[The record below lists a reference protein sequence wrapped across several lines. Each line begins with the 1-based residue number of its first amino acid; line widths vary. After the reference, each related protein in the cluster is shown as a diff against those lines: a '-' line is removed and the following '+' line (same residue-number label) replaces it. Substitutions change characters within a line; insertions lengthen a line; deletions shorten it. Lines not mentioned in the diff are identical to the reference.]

1 MKFFYNLERKFK
13 RYAIPNLMY
22 YIILMYGVGLLM
34 EMFAP
39 GFYWRFLSLDAQ
51 AILHGQIWRI
61 VTFMIYPPGGG
72 IFGSLISM
80 YLYYMVG
87 NTLERVWGAFR
98 FNVYFFMGI
107 IGHVAAAL
115 ILYVFFG
122 VSDNRIL
129 KLFPVFCLCCNIS
142 RSGIS
147 VVFRYSDQ
155 GEMAG
160 SV

>member
-1 MKFFYNLERKFK
+1 
-13 RYAIPNLMY
+13 MY

-87 NTLERVWGAFR
+87 NTLERVWGHSGL
-98 FNVYFFMGI
+98 M
-107 IGHVAAAL
+107 
-115 ILYVFFG
+115 
-122 VSDNRIL
+122 
-129 KLFPVFCLCCNIS
+129 CIS
-142 RSGIS
+142 SWELSAMWR
-147 VVFRYSDQ
+147 RR
-155 GEMAG
+155 
-160 SV
+160 

>member
-61 VTFMIYPPGGG
+61 VTFMIYT
-72 IFGSLISM
+72 I
-80 YLYYMVG
+80 
-87 NTLERVWGAFR
+87 W
-98 FNVYFFMGI
+98 
-107 IGHVAAAL
+107 
-115 ILYVFFG
+115 
-122 VSDNRIL
+122 
-129 KLFPVFCLCCNIS
+129 
-142 RSGIS
+142 
-147 VVFRYSDQ
+147 
-155 GEMAG
+155 
-160 SV
+160 

>member
-61 VTFMIYPPGGG
+61 VTFMIYPPGGV
-72 IFGSLISM
+72 IFGRVIFM
-80 YLYYMVG
+80 Y
-87 NTLERVWGAFR
+87 
-98 FNVYFFMGI
+98 
-107 IGHVAAAL
+107 
-115 ILYVFFG
+115 
-122 VSDNRIL
+122 
-129 KLFPVFCLCCNIS
+129 
-142 RSGIS
+142 
-147 VVFRYSDQ
+147 
-155 GEMAG
+155 
-160 SV
+160 